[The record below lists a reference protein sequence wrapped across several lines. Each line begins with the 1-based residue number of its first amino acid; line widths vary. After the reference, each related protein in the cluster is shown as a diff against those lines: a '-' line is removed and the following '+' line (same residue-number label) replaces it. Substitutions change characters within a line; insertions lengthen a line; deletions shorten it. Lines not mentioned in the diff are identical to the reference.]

1 MKKILL
7 LACSVFVFL
16 SAMAYDFESNGF
28 YYNIISLSDLTAEL
42 TCSGAEDEYENETAT
57 YSGDITIPQTAE
69 YANKTF
75 RVIGI
80 NPYAFINCSIGTLTI
95 PETIESVGGNDLHS
109 QGLYGS
115 FMNLV
120 IEDSDNPIRCS
131 TCIVRGNV
139 SNSVYLGR
147 EFEVGY
153 VVFNPFSGNGGSY
166 KTITFGDKL
175 TTIPSWCCYNCQKIT
190 EITLPKNVKEIGSG
204 AFAGCSS
211 LATINLEDIEEIG
224 SSAFYNCSSLKTISG
239 ASVEVLRS
247 KTFMNC
253 SALESSFD
261 FPKLRIIEYRP
272 FANCTSLKNVVLP
285 SGVVGIYGDEYGGA
299 FDGCTSLESITIPS
313 TIVKIGNASEW
324 EDENTKIFVG
334 CTSLKTISIANP
346 SPIQLAESNFDML
359 TYLSATL
366 KVPVGAKEAY
376 SKAAG
381 WKNFSIIEEDASLE
395 GDIFTVFYD
404 ERDSYY
410 DGSLEIDFEDAL
422 DAFEYVNEYGDKLG
436 KYRFV
441 AEGSTITINVKPNKG
456 NKLESLVING
466 EDVTA
471 NVESD
476 VYSFVVT
483 GSVTISASFEY
494 DDNPEPEVPIF
505 LSIKQADG
513 GCVKMRVNKW
523 YSYGFII
530 EPTEGWR
537 VHSVTFN
544 GVDVTDYVHEDGTF
558 YTPDITD
565 NSEMVVAF
573 ETIDNSI
580 AHRSASQARVT
591 ASSGNVIV
599 TGANPAEE
607 ILICNESGVVVAN
620 TIGNGTNQTFPM
632 PDTGIYIVKV
642 GGKTVKI
649 SL

>member
-1 MKKILL
+1 
-7 LACSVFVFL
+7 
-16 SAMAYDFESNGF
+16 MAYDFESNGF

-57 YSGDITIPQTAE
+57 YSGDITIPQTTE

-75 RVIGI
+75 RVIRI

-95 PETIESVGGNDLHS
+95 PETIESIEYYDQDLGEIKFG
-109 QGLYGS
+109 GLYGS
-115 FMNLV
+115 FTNLV
-120 IEDSDNPIRCS
+120 IENSDKPLWCGEGIVGSTGDSDS
-131 TCIVRGNV
+131 NV
-139 SNSVYLGR
+139 SNTVYLGR
-147 EFEVGY
+147 DIHGLSNCCIVNSWRG
-153 VVFNPFSGNGGSY
+153 GGSY
-166 KTITFGDKL
+166 KSITFGDKL
-175 TTIPSWCCYNCQKIT
+175 TKIPHGCCAHCLNIT
-190 EITLPKNVKEIGSG
+190 EITLPANVKTIEGSAFYGCSSLASINCENIEEIGSG
-204 AFAGCSS
+204 AFG
-211 LATINLEDIEEIG
+211 G
-224 SSAFYNCSSLKTISG
+224 CSSLKTVSANIEV
-239 ASVEVLRS
+239 VENG
-247 KTFMNC
+247 TFSNC
-253 SALESSFD
+253 SALESFD
-261 FPKLRIIEYRP
+261 FPKLRIIEEGA
-272 FANCTSLKNVVLP
+272 FASCTSLRNVVLP
-285 SGVVGIYGDEYGGA
+285 TEVVGIFGDGNNNRGV
-299 FDGCTSLESITIPS
+299 FSGCTSLESITIPS

-324 EDENTKIFVG
+324 EDENTKTFVG

-366 KVPVGAKEAY
+366 KVPVGAKDAY
-376 SKAAG
+376 SQAAG
-381 WKNFSIIEEDASLE
+381 WKNFSTIEEDASLK

-404 ERDSYY
+404 EGDPYY
-410 DGSLEIDFEDAL
+410 GSLEIDFEDAL
-422 DAFEYVNEYGDKLG
+422 DAFEYDIQGTNRTN
-436 KYRFV
+436 KYRFT
-441 AEGSTITINVKPNKG
+441 AKGSTITINVKPG
-456 NKLESLVING
+456 RDYQLESLIVNG

-494 DDNPEPEVPIF
+494 DYNPEPEVPIF

-513 GCVKMRVNKW
+513 GCVKMRVYKW
-523 YSYGFII
+523 DSYGFII

-573 ETIDNSI
+573 EKIDNSI
-580 AHRSASQARVT
+580 EHRSASQARVT

-599 TGANPAEE
+599 TGANSTEE

-620 TIGNGTNQTFPM
+620 AMGNGTNQTFPM

-642 GGKTVKI
+642 GEKTVKL

>member
-1 MKKILL
+1 
-7 LACSVFVFL
+7 
-16 SAMAYDFESNGF
+16 MAYDFESNGF

-42 TCSGAEDEYENETAT
+42 TCSGAEDEYNETAT

-95 PETIESVGGNDLHS
+95 PKTIESVGGNIDGWNR
-109 QGLYGS
+109 GLFGN

-120 IEDSDNPIRCS
+120 IEDSDEPLMCYRSVIE
-131 TCIVRGNV
+131 GNV
-139 SNSVYLGR
+139 FNSVYLGR
-147 EFEVGY
+147 EIDGD
-153 VVFNPFSGNGGSY
+153 SGCSIVYDSWSGSGGSY

-175 TTIPSWCCYNCQKIT
+175 TRIPYRCCYYCQNLT
-190 EITLPKNVKEIGSG
+190 EITLPVNVKAIDSE
-204 AFAGCSS
+204 AFSGCSS
-211 LATINLEDIEEIG
+211 LASINLENIEEIG
-224 SSAFYNCSSLKTISG
+224 THAFSECSSLKTVN
-239 ASVEVLRS
+239 ASIEVL
-247 KTFMNC
+247 KDGTFLNC
-253 SALESSFD
+253 SALESFD

-324 EDENTKIFVG
+324 EDENTKTFVG

-395 GDIFTVFYD
+395 GDIYTVFYD

-422 DAFEYVNEYGDKLG
+422 DAFEYVDEYGDKLG
-436 KYRFV
+436 KYRFA
-441 AEGSTITINVKPNKG
+441 AEGSTITINVKPNRDY
-456 NKLESLVING
+456 KLESLIVNG

-471 NVESD
+471 NVESN

-544 GVDVTDYVHEDGTF
+544 GVDVTDYVYEDGTF

-580 AHRSASQARVT
+580 EHRSASQARVT

>member
-57 YSGDITIPQTAE
+57 YSGDITIPHTAE

-95 PETIESVGGNDLHS
+95 PETIESVGDDDDINS
-109 QGLYGS
+109 CGLYGS
-115 FMNLV
+115 FTNLV

-131 TCIVRGNV
+131 YRIVRGNV

-147 EFEVGY
+147 DIHGLD
-153 VVFNPFSGNGGSY
+153 PWRSSGSY
-166 KTITFGDKL
+166 KSITFGDKL
-175 TTIPSWCCYNCQKIT
+175 TKIPYGCCANCLNIT
-190 EITLPKNVKEIGSG
+190 EITLPANVKTIEGS
-204 AFAGCSS
+204 AFYGCSS
-211 LATINLEDIEEIG
+211 LASINCENIEEIG
-224 SSAFYNCSSLKTISG
+224 SSAFEGCSSLKTVNANI
-239 ASVEVLRS
+239 EVL
-247 KTFMNC
+247 KDGTFLNC
-253 SALESSFD
+253 SALESFD

-272 FANCTSLKNVVLP
+272 FANCTSLKNAVLP

-313 TIVKIGNASEW
+313 TIVKIGNAGEW
-324 EDENTKIFVG
+324 EGENTRTFVG

-346 SPIQLAESNFDML
+346 SPIQLAESNFDMM

-366 KVPVGAKEAY
+366 KVPVGAKDAY
-376 SKAAG
+376 SQAAG
-381 WKNFSIIEEDASLE
+381 WKNFSTIEEDAFLK

-404 ERDSYY
+404 EGDPYY
-410 DGSLEIDFEDAL
+410 GSLEIDFEDAL
-422 DAFEYVNEYGDKLG
+422 DAFEYDIQGTNRTN
-436 KYRFV
+436 KYRF
-441 AEGSTITINVKPNKG
+441 AAKGSTITINVKPGRNYQ
-456 NKLESLVING
+456 LESLIVNG

-580 AHRSASQARVT
+580 EHRSTSQARVT

>member
-42 TCSGAEDEYENETAT
+42 TCSGVEDAYDNETAT
-57 YSGDITIPQTAE
+57 YCGDITIPQTTE

-75 RVIGI
+75 RVIRI
-80 NPYAFINCSIGTLTI
+80 NSFAFINCSIGTLTI
-95 PETIESVGGNDLHS
+95 PETIESVGGDDLVTY
-109 QGLYGS
+109 GLYGS

-131 TCIVRGNV
+131 RCIVRGNV

-147 EFEVGY
+147 EFEVVGGL
-153 VVFNPFSGNGGSY
+153 VNNPFSGNGGSY

-175 TTIPSWCCYNCQKIT
+175 TKIPFRCCYKCQNLT
-190 EITLPKNVKEIGSG
+190 EITLPANVKTIEGSAFYGCSSLASINCENIEEIGSG
-204 AFAGCSS
+204 AFG
-211 LATINLEDIEEIG
+211 E
-224 SSAFYNCSSLKTISG
+224 CSSLKTISG

-247 KTFMNC
+247 EAFINC
-253 SALESSFD
+253 SALESFA
-261 FPKLRIIEYRP
+261 FPKLKIIENAA
-272 FANCTSLKNVVLP
+272 FASCTSLRDAVLP
-285 SGVVGIYGDEYGGA
+285 SGVVGIYGDEYGGV
-299 FDGCTSLESITIPS
+299 FDGCTSLESISIPS
-313 TIVKIGNASEW
+313 TIVKIGNAGDW
-324 EDENTKIFVG
+324 HDINTKIFVG

-346 SPIQLAESNFDML
+346 SPIQLAESNFDMM

-366 KVPVGAKEAY
+366 KVPVGAKDAY
-376 SKAAG
+376 SQAAG
-381 WKNFSIIEEDASLE
+381 WKNFSTIEEDASLK

-404 ERDSYY
+404 EGDPYY
-410 DGSLEIDFEDAL
+410 GSLEIDFEDAL
-422 DAFEYVNEYGDKLG
+422 DAFEHDIQGTNRTD
-436 KYRFV
+436 KYRF
-441 AEGSTITINVKPNKG
+441 AAQGSTITIDVKPERDY
-456 NKLESLVING
+456 KLESLIVNG

-513 GCVKMRVNKW
+513 GCVKMRVYKW
-523 YSYGFII
+523 DSYGFII

-573 ETIDNSI
+573 EKIDNSI
-580 AHRSASQARVT
+580 EHRSASQARVT

-599 TGANPAEE
+599 TGANSTEE
-607 ILICNESGVVVAN
+607 IFICNESGVVVAN
-620 TIGNGTNQTFPM
+620 AMGNGTNQTFPM

-642 GGKTVKI
+642 GEKTVKL

>member
-1 MKKILL
+1 
-7 LACSVFVFL
+7 
-16 SAMAYDFESNGF
+16 MAYDFESNGF

-42 TCSGAEDEYENETAT
+42 TCSGVEDADDNETAT
-57 YSGDITIPQTAE
+57 YCGDITIPQTTE

-75 RVIGI
+75 RVIRI

-95 PETIESVGGNDLHS
+95 PETIESVGGDDLHS
-109 QGLYGS
+109 CGLYGS
-115 FMNLV
+115 FLNLV

-147 EFEVGY
+147 EFEVDYGGL
-153 VVFNPFSGNGGSY
+153 VFNPFSRNGGSY

-175 TTIPSWCCYNCQKIT
+175 TTIPSLCCYNCQKIT
-190 EITLPKNVKEIGSG
+190 EITLPKNVKEIGSC

-224 SSAFYNCSSLKTISG
+224 YSAFYNCSSLKTISG

-247 KTFMNC
+247 GAFMDC
-253 SALESSFD
+253 SALESFA
-261 FPKLRIIEYRP
+261 FPKLRIIEDDA
-272 FANCTSLKNVVLP
+272 FASCTSLRDAVLP
-285 SGVVGIYGDEYGGA
+285 TGVVGIFGDQNEGA
-299 FDGCTSLESITIPS
+299 FYGCTSLESITIPS
-313 TIVKIGNASEW
+313 TTVKIGKRNHHILE
-324 EDENTKIFVG
+324 EDVSNIFVG

-346 SPIQLAESNFDML
+346 SPIQLEESNFDMM

-376 SKAAG
+376 SQAAG
-381 WKNFSIIEEDASLE
+381 WKNFSTIEEDASLK

-410 DGSLEIDFEDAL
+410 YGSLEIDFEDAL
-422 DAFEYVNEYGDKLG
+422 DAFEYVDEYVDKLG
-436 KYRFV
+436 KYRF
-441 AEGSTITINVKPNKG
+441 ATKGSTITINVKPNKG

-494 DDNPEPEVPIF
+494 DYNPEPEVPIF

-513 GCVKMRVNKW
+513 GCVKMRVYKW
-523 YSYGFII
+523 DSYGFII

-573 ETIDNSI
+573 EKIDNSI
-580 AHRSASQARVT
+580 EHRSASQARVT

-599 TGANPAEE
+599 TGANSTEE

-620 TIGNGTNQTFPM
+620 AMGNGTNQTFPM

-642 GGKTVKI
+642 GDKTVKL

>member
-1 MKKILL
+1 MKKTLL

-42 TCSGAEDEYENETAT
+42 TCSGAEDEYNETAT

-95 PETIESVGGNDLHS
+95 PETIESVGDDDINS
-109 QGLYGS
+109 CGLNGS
-115 FMNLV
+115 FTNLV

-131 TCIVRGNV
+131 YCIVRGNV

-147 EFEVGY
+147 EFEVNYGGLVY
-153 VVFNPFSGNGGSY
+153 NPYSGNGGSY

-190 EITLPKNVKEIGSG
+190 EITLPKNVKEIGTV
-204 AFAGCSS
+204 AFGGCSS

-224 SSAFYNCSSLKTISG
+224 SSAFHNCSSLKTISG

-247 KTFMNC
+247 EAFINC
-253 SALESSFD
+253 SALESFA
-261 FPKLRIIEYRP
+261 FPKLKIIENAA
-272 FANCTSLKNVVLP
+272 FASCTSLRDAVLP
-285 SGVVGIYGDEYGGA
+285 SGVVGIYGDEYGGV
-299 FDGCTSLESITIPS
+299 FDGCTSLESISIPS
-313 TIVKIGNASEW
+313 TIVKIGNAGDW
-324 EDENTKIFVG
+324 HDINTKIFVG

-346 SPIQLAESNFDML
+346 SPIQLAESNFDMM

-366 KVPVGAKEAY
+366 KVPVGAKDAY
-376 SKAAG
+376 SQAAG
-381 WKNFSIIEEDASLE
+381 WKNFSTIEEDASLK

-404 ERDSYY
+404 EGDPYY
-410 DGSLEIDFEDAL
+410 GSLEIDFEDAL
-422 DAFEYVNEYGDKLG
+422 DAFEHDIQGTNRTD
-436 KYRFV
+436 KYRF
-441 AEGSTITINVKPNKG
+441 AAQGSTITIDVKPERDY
-456 NKLESLVING
+456 KLESLIVNG

-483 GSVTISASFEY
+483 GNVTISASFEY

-580 AHRSASQARVT
+580 EHRSASQARVT

-620 TIGNGTNQTFPM
+620 TIGNGTNQSFPM
-632 PDTGIYIVKV
+632 QDAGIYIVKV

>member
-1 MKKILL
+1 
-7 LACSVFVFL
+7 
-16 SAMAYDFESNGF
+16 MAYDFESDGF

-42 TCSGAEDEYENETAT
+42 TCSRAEDEYENETAT
-57 YSGDITIPQTAE
+57 YSGDITIPQTTE

-75 RVIGI
+75 RVIRI

-95 PETIESVGGNDLHS
+95 PETIESIEYYDQDLGEIKFG
-109 QGLYGS
+109 GLYGS
-115 FMNLV
+115 FTNLV
-120 IEDSDNPIRCS
+120 IENSDKPLWCGEGIVGSTGDSDS
-131 TCIVRGNV
+131 NV
-139 SNSVYLGR
+139 SNTVYLGR
-147 EFEVGY
+147 DIHGLSNCCIVNSWRG
-153 VVFNPFSGNGGSY
+153 GGSY
-166 KTITFGDKL
+166 KSITFGDKL
-175 TTIPSWCCYNCQKIT
+175 TKIPHGCCENCLNIT
-190 EITLPKNVKEIGSG
+190 EITLPANVKTIEGG
-204 AFAGCSS
+204 AFYGCSS
-211 LATINLEDIEEIG
+211 LASINLENIEEIG
-224 SSAFYNCSSLKTISG
+224 THAFSGCSSLKTVN
-239 ASVEVLRS
+239 ASIEVL
-247 KTFMNC
+247 KDGTFLNC
-253 SALESSFD
+253 SALESFD

-324 EDENTKIFVG
+324 EDENTKTFVG

-346 SPIQLAESNFDML
+346 SPIQLEESNFDML

-366 KVPVGAKEAY
+366 KVPVGAKDAY
-376 SKAAG
+376 SQAAG
-381 WKNFSIIEEDASLE
+381 WKNFSTIEEDASLK

-404 ERDSYY
+404 EGDPY

-422 DAFEYVNEYGDKLG
+422 DAFEYVGKYGDKLG
-436 KYRFV
+436 KYRF
-441 AEGSTITINVKPNKG
+441 AAKGSTITINVKPG
-456 NKLESLVING
+456 RDYQLESLIVNG

-494 DDNPEPEVPIF
+494 DYNPEPEVPIF

-513 GCVKMRVNKW
+513 GCVKMRVYKW
-523 YSYGFII
+523 DSYGFII

-558 YTPDITD
+558 YTPDITN

-642 GGKTVKI
+642 GGKTVKL